1 MFQGKTWVFAGDDAE
16 KVDDSQS
23 LFALLHLFFTLQ

>member
-1 MFQGKTWVFAGDDAE
+1 MKRKRLDEIFKGGTWFAGDDAE

-23 LFALLHLFFTLQ
+23 L